1 MRRGDLIPF
10 LAAGLCVAIGAAA
23 CGSGGGSSDAT
34 ATGGATAAAAPTSAA
49 ATTTAPAGGAFT
61 LSSPAF
67 ADNAAIPRKFT
78 CQGEG
83 VSPELDWT
91 GVPAGTTTLAL
102 LVVDP
107 DAQIDNGFTHW
118 VLTDIDP
125 AGGTLA
131 EGTTAGTPGGLEPR
145 EPRLHRPVPAER
157 DAPLRLHAVR
167 PGGAARGRHPR
178 GDRGGRTR
186 RPREGRADRHLP
198 ADVNEPCPAQ
208 LNREPPYDS
217 AEWPVIRT
225 TTRPSTDCSGR

>member
-131 EGTTAGTPGGLEPR
+131 EGTTAGTPGDSSRGS
-145 EPRLHRPVPAER
+145 
-157 DAPLRLHAVR
+157 
-167 PGGAARGRHPR
+167 PGYTG
-178 GDRGGRTR
+178 
-186 RPREGRADRHLP
+186 
-198 ADVNEPCPAQ
+198 PCPPSGTHHYVFTLYA
-208 LNREPPYDS
+208 LAAPPAAATREAIEAAAPDALGKAVLTGTYQQ
-217 AEWPVIRT
+217 T
-225 TTRPSTDCSGR
+225 